1 MRAALGDAILVLHF
15 VIIIFN
21 IGGLIV
27 IPLGAVCGWRF
38 VRIAWLRLLHL
49 GILVIVA
56 GQALLGRACILA
68 IWQNELTGNKA
79 APAPIFQWLDGL
91 IYWNFP
97 IWMFAIFYSLIV
109 LYVVALTVFVPFGRG
124 VRTLVEPKNI
134 S

>member
-1 MRAALGDAILVLHF
+1 MRAALGDAILVVHF
-15 VIIIFN
+15 VIIVFN
-21 IGGLIV
+21 IAGLVV
-27 IPLGAVCGWRF
+27 IPLGAALGWRF

-68 IWQNELTGNKA
+68 IWQNELTGNTA
-79 APAPIFQWLDGL
+79 APEPIVQWLDGL

-97 IWMFAIFYSLIV
+97 IWMFAIFYSVIV
-109 LYVVALTVFVPFGRG
+109 LYVVALTVFVPFGRWA
-124 VRTLVEPKNI
+124 R